1 MGLSNPINVFGIHS
15 VVPRKRA
22 DGMPYGILKVLK
34 DSSVSLSGELI
45 DLSGGSNPYP
55 WASEQGKITSEMSL
69 KFNEYPNFVFELFL
83 GKAVSYNSAETSGNA
98 STLTNKKGT
107 SLVQASTGVAS
118 VAVLTGSE
126 ANLKFSKYAVI
137 VVSATTVN
145 VYGMSDADYTRGTDV
160 AYQNDALKLLAAD
173 LTITS
178 GADTNVASLGIKFVG
193 GSGTIGMTVGDTATF
208 ETRPVNSQS
217 MVIDVGNA
225 SDVTPEFS
233 AVIMAQKLGS
243 DELFEIEAYR
253 CKAVG
258 LPIGFAEKAWAEV
271 EAKAKLLYDSALGK
285 VFTIRHVRV

>member
-55 WASEQGKITSEMSL
+55 WNTEQGKITSEMSL

-83 GKAVSYNSAETSGNA
+83 GKAVSYNAAETAGNV

-107 SLVQASTGVAS
+107 SVVSATTGIS
-118 VAVLTGSE
+118 AVSALSGSE

-137 VVSATTVN
+137 AVTSTTFN
-145 VYGMSDADYTRGTDV
+145 IYGMSDADYTRGTDV
-160 AYQNDALKLLAAD
+160 SYQNDALKLLAAN
-173 LTITS
+173 LTVTAS
-178 GADTNVASLGIKFVG
+178 TATDVASLGITFMG
-193 GSGTIGMTVGDTATF
+193 GSGTIGMTVGDTAIF
-208 ETRPVNSQS
+208 ETRPINSQS

-271 EAKAKLLYDSALGK
+271 EAKAKLLYDSTLQK